1 MFANL
6 PLTKASA
13 TADSDSRGRETDSV
27 HQNMAGMGTDKGRIC
42 SPFYNLPEFPFPAGI
57 KVYLLSEDNKT
68 RKVLVLLLLP
78 GHGIKFKD
86 TMITL

>member
-42 SPFYNLPEFPFPAGI
+42 SPFYNLPHRDTS
-57 KVYLLSEDNKT
+57 V
-68 RKVLVLLLLP
+68 LP
-78 GHGIKFKD
+78 GAWHHRQNSD
-86 TMITL
+86 RPQALSWVTESQQTPV